1 MANWSTWRKG
11 QDGEE
16 AAARYLEALGYV
28 ILARNLRLPGGEID
42 ILSVES
48 GELVFVEVKRRD
60 GRDFGS
66 GLSAVGRRKRRT
78 LRRIGRDYAQIVAPK
93 SRIRFDIVSI
103 DGNRIAVY
111 RNAF

>member
-1 MANWSTWRKG
+1 
-11 QDGEE
+11 
-16 AAARYLEALGYV
+16 V
-28 ILARNLRLPGGEID
+28 VLARNLRMPGGEID
-42 ILSVES
+42 ILCVES

-60 GRDFGS
+60 GGAFGS
-66 GLSAVGRRKRRT
+66 GLSAVDCRKRRT
-78 LRRIGRDYAQIVAPK
+78 LRRIGEDYAQIVAPK